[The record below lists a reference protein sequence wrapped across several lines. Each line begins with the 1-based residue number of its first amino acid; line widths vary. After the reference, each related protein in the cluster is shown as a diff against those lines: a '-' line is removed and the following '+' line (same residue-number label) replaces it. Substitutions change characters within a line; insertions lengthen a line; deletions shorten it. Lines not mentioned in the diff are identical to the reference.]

1 MPFLENLVHLYP
13 GKNRFPPITKTVK
26 KQKQTKPKEP
36 SSVEIQKTSPKIT
49 RKSVP
54 ARLYNLLRFFFK
66 VMMISKIR
74 IYFYSVCHEQ
84 NPPSFAHGTPL
95 LFASNK
101 SGNQTH

>member
-1 MPFLENLVHLYP
+1 MPFLENLVPLYP
-13 GKNRFPPITKTVK
+13 GKNRFPPITKPVK
-26 KQKQTKPKEP
+26 KQTKPKEP
-36 SSVEIQKTSPKIT
+36 SSVEIQKTSPNIT

-66 VMMISKIR
+66 VMMISKIP
-74 IYFYSVCHEQ
+74 IYFCSVCHEQ

-101 SGNQTH
+101 SGSQTH